1 MAEINLE
8 TRLVGEIKGHF
19 YVPDYQRGYRW
30 SKTEVETLLN
40 DIYEYGGK
48 GGKTKNESYCL
59 QPVVLRN
66 LGDKYELID
75 GQQRLTTL
83 YLIYVYMNKASNG
96 FMSEPK
102 FSLSYETRDESASF
116 LRNPDEAKQNDNIDF
131 FFIYNAYKTI
141 EDWFGSKDNFQSSL
155 TNINK
160 YFDECVRII
169 WYEVPDTESSIDLF
183 TRLNIG
189 KIPLTSSELV
199 KALFLKEG
207 SETDIRQEEL
217 SLEWD
222 NMEKELHNDD
232 FWGFLTNS
240 ETDKYPTRIDLVLDL
255 ISKKT
260 NVDKETYRTFF
271 YFDNEHKRGKS
282 LEEIWDEI
290 QHNFL
295 TLKEW
300 FSDHEFYHKIG
311 YLIASKSNTLLDIL
325 NDYADKSKT
334 EFRQYLD
341 ENIRESIRFT
351 KTFEELEYN
360 KDYNDIKKLL
370 LLFNVESVRLIDD
383 QKRRFPFGRHKKENW
398 SLEHS
403 HAQHS
408 EGLKTNEKRKEWL
421 KAHIKPLQSIGVQND
436 LISEVEQLV
445 KSIEENPKTTKV
457 QENFEPLQQRV
468 VSALSPKDADSDY
481 IHQLSNMAL
490 LSSGQNSAVSNYT
503 FDAKRNLILDMD
515 KNGSYIPFCTKMVF
529 LKYYS
534 AEDTNL
540 HFWGK
545 TDRDAY
551 AKAMSEVLSSYLTD
565 EKQGN
570 E

>member
-8 TRLVGEIKGHF
+8 TKLVGGIKGNF
-19 YVPDYQRGYRW
+19 YVPDYQRGFRW
-30 SKTEVETLLN
+30 GKNEVETLLN
-40 DIYEYGGK
+40 DINEYGGRPRK
-48 GGKTKNESYCL
+48 SEKENYCL
-59 QPVVLRN
+59 QPVVVRN
-66 LGDKYELID
+66 IGDKYELID

-102 FSLSYETRDESASF
+102 FTLSYETRKESVTF
-116 LRNPDEAKQNDNIDF
+116 LKNPDETKKNDYIDF

-141 EDWFGSKDNFQSSL
+141 EKWFGDRDNFQSTL

-160 YFDECVRII
+160 YFDECVKII
-169 WYEVPDTESSIDLF
+169 WYEVPDTENSIDLF

-199 KALFLKEG
+199 KALFLKEE
-207 SETDIRQEEL
+207 SENVIRQEEL

-222 NMEKELHNDD
+222 NMEKELHNDE

-240 ETDKYPTRIDLVLDL
+240 EIDNYPTRIDLVLDL
-255 ISKKT
+255 ISKKSDT
-260 NVDKETYRTFF
+260 DKETYRTFF
-271 YFDNEHKRGKS
+271 YFDDEHKKGKS

-300 FSDHEFYHKIG
+300 FFDHEFYHKIG
-311 YLIASKSNTLLDIL
+311 YLVASDSKKLIDIL
-325 NDYADKSKT
+325 NDYTNKSKT
-334 EFRQYLD
+334 EFREYL
-341 ENIRESIRFT
+341 NESIRDSINF
-351 KTFEELEYN
+351 KKPYNEL
-360 KDYNDIKKLL
+360 DYVHDYDEIKKLL
-370 LLFNVESVRLIDD
+370 LLFNVESVRQIDD
-383 QKRRFPFGRHKKENW
+383 KKRRFPFGRHKKENW
-398 SLEHS
+398 SLEHI

-408 EGLKTNEKRKEWL
+408 EGLQTNEKRKEWL
-421 KAHIKPLQSIGVQND
+421 KAHVKSLQSIGEQEE
-436 LISEVEQLV
+436 LITKIEMLV
-445 KSIEENPKTTKV
+445 KEIEENPKTTKV
-457 QENFEPLQQRV
+457 KEQFESLQQEV
-468 VSALSPKDADSDY
+468 VDVLSPKDGDSDY

-503 FDAKRNLILDMD
+503 FDAKRNLILEMD
-515 KNGSYIPFCTKMVF
+515 KNGSYILFCTKMVF

-540 HFWGK
+540 HFWSRN
-545 TDRDAY
+545 DRDTY
-551 AKAMSEVLSSYLTD
+551 VKHIWRVLFNYLANNQK
-565 EKQGN
+565 EK